1 MQFPGARERH
11 GWITVVDSHAEKYDR
26 EKLEADLKS
35 LPYEAVKI
43 AGSETIMEGADMRV
57 TVLTLAET
65 ECIPWHYHSEI
76 TDSFVCL
83 EGPMVVET
91 RAPRAE
97 YVLGPGERCEV
108 PPKVAHYV
116 HGLNDGPFKF
126 LIIQGVG
133 VYDNIAVQSGRDG

>member
-1 MQFPGARERH
+1 MKA
-11 GWITVVDSHAEKYDR
+11 I
-26 EKLEADLKS
+26 
-35 LPYEAVKI
+35 PYEATEI
-43 AGSETIMEGADMRV
+43 RNRETVMEGEDMRV
-57 TVLTLAET
+57 RVLTLDEGQ
-65 ECIPWHYHSEI
+65 CIPWHYHSEI

-116 HGLNDGPFKF
+116 HGLDDGPFKF
-126 LIIQGVG
+126 LIVQGVG
-133 VYDNIAVQSGRDG
+133 VYDNIAVGVGRKGQSD

>member
-1 MQFPGARERH
+1 M
-11 GWITVVDSHAEKYDR
+11 
-26 EKLEADLKS
+26 EAH
-35 LPYEAVKI
+35 PYEAANI
-43 AGSETIMEGADMRV
+43 AGRETIMEGADMRV
-57 TVLTLAET
+57 RILTLAET

-108 PPKVAHYV
+108 PPKVAHTV

-133 VYDNIAVQSGRDG
+133 VYDNIAVGGRPSALMDSG

>member
-1 MQFPGARERH
+1 M
-11 GWITVVDSHAEKYDR
+11 
-26 EKLEADLKS
+26 EAH
-35 LPYEAVKI
+35 PYEAAEI
-43 AGSETIMEGADMRV
+43 AGRETVMEGVDMRV
-57 TVLTLAET
+57 RVLTLNES

-97 YVLGPGERCEV
+97 YVLGPGERCAV

-126 LIIQGVG
+126 MVIQGVG
-133 VYDNIAVQSGRDG
+133 VYDNIAVGGRPGA

>member
-1 MQFPGARERH
+1 M
-11 GWITVVDSHAEKYDR
+11 
-26 EKLEADLKS
+26 EAV
-35 LPYEAVKI
+35 PYEATKI
-43 AGSETIMEGADMRV
+43 KSRETIMEGADMRV
-57 TVLTLAET
+57 RVLTLAEK

-116 HGLNDGPFKF
+116 HGLDDGPFKF
-126 LIIQGVG
+126 LIVQGVG
-133 VYDNIAVQSGRDG
+133 VYDNIAVGGKRGT

>member
-1 MQFPGARERH
+1 M
-11 GWITVVDSHAEKYDR
+11 
-26 EKLEADLKS
+26 EALA
-35 LPYEAVKI
+35 YEAAKI
-43 AGSETIMEGADMRV
+43 AGRETVMEGADMRV
-57 TVLTLAET
+57 RVLTLAEG
-65 ECIPWHYHSEI
+65 ECVPWHYHSEI

-97 YVLGPGERCEV
+97 YVLEPGERCEV
-108 PPKVAHYV
+108 PPKVAHIV

-133 VYDNIAVQSGRDG
+133 VYDNIAVGGGPRARSG

>member
-1 MQFPGARERH
+1 MEVEVEER
-11 GWITVVDSHAEKYDR
+11 
-26 EKLEADLKS
+26 
-35 LPYEAVKI
+35 PYEAATI
-43 AGSETIMEGADMRV
+43 AGHETVMEGADMRA
-57 TVLTLAET
+57 TILTLAET

-83 EGPMVVET
+83 EGLMVVET

-116 HGLNDGPFKF
+116 HGLDYGPFKF

-133 VYDNIAVQSGRDG
+133 VYDNIAVGGKPRS